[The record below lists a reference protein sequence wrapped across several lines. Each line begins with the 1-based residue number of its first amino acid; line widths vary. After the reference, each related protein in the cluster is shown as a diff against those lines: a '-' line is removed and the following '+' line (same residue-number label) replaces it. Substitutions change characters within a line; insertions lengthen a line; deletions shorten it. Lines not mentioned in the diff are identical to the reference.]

1 MASFVRLLGPPSVR
15 VGDQV
20 YEPAPSRASALAY
33 YLAAREGWVD
43 RGEACALLW
52 PERDESK
59 ARANLRQVLHGLRDQ
74 PWAVAL
80 EIERGRLR
88 WPVATDLSGDAGR
101 SAAARNGASD
111 LLDGFR
117 LPDAP
122 GFEAWL
128 DAERAAVAERLR
140 DALLDDARAALEA
153 GRPADALPRLDAALR
168 QDPLDEPVL
177 RLALEACRAD
187 GRRQEAWSRYT
198 AFARRLATE
207 LDLEPAPATT
217 ALVEG
222 LGEGAR
228 RDRDVSGERAPAPV
242 RPHVKGG
249 RRKRPFIGREEEL
262 EGLATWLAD
271 APSVAV
277 VTGPGGIGKTR
288 LAEEA
293 ASAAAARAGAT
304 FVPVSLEEASDAASA
319 AAQVATAVAAPDLGD
334 VAPRDRIVATLR
346 DRRAVILMDNVEQI
360 DDVETL
366 LIDLAEACGT
376 ISWIATSRR
385 RLAVSG
391 ARTWTLRGLPVA
403 PRGPDEP
410 ASSPAAALLVS
421 RLRDAGGHVDPDDA
435 DAIDEICRATGGM
448 PLALELAAG
457 WAHVLSPRGVVERWK
472 RGAAL
477 DAGGDQL
484 LGDDLPERHRALG
497 RVFDTSW
504 ELLDSVD
511 RAALL
516 RLTVFHGGC
525 SVDAAHEVTDVGLG
539 RLASLRDASMLDVDR
554 DGRVRMH
561 PLIDRYLRAKAA
573 ERDTVPD
580 GVRARHAAWYL
591 RFLREQEDR
600 GQREDP
606 RGAVAALQREQA
618 NLEVA
623 WAYGLEHGPYE
634 PFAAGGAFLAFA
646 YGLGG
651 RLDGWMTLVEEAL
664 RRIPRDHLSWAV
676 LEAHHASFD
685 AFLELHER
693 GYRRCRAAAEIAR
706 RHDDPWGVGWAV
718 FHHALTALEYGAH
731 EEGRAAALEAAELW
745 TRAGEPDLASTSY
758 QALHTREL
766 DLAERDRRYAQGEA
780 VRAAGVQ
787 KAQRS
792 DADMPRAL
800 DLAESHGRF
809 GEALA
814 LIDRAVSIERAQ
826 AWNAIDLG
834 LALTIAARVR
844 LLTGDLPGA
853 REAAD
858 EAVEVASFLG
868 KRIYLDVRD
877 ALARGAAARRL
888 AGDPDGALATLDVR
902 LPGIETRH
910 AAMHVVRG
918 HVALDQG
925 LSGEARQ
932 AAHAARAWLEGRAP
946 SRATLATGAEL
957 RVLELE
963 IRLRDDDEREA
974 RRAVREALRHADR
987 HRFLPFLLHALVL
1000 AGPLLPEGVA
1010 DAARA
1015 TAISSPATPYAARRL
1030 LAGDP
1035 ADDTDD
1041 GVGPRDREVD
1051 EATIRARARRALETL
1066 APG

>member
-1 MASFVRLLGPPSVR
+1 MATFVRLLGPPSVR

-20 YEPAPSRASALAY
+20 YEPAPSRVSALAY
-33 YLAAREGWVD
+33 YLAARDGWVD

-52 PERDESK
+52 PERSEAK

-88 WPVATDLSGDAGR
+88 WPVATDLSGDGGR
-101 SAAARNGASD
+101 SAAERNGASV

-128 DAERAAVAERLR
+128 DAERAAVAQRLR
-140 DALLDDARAALEA
+140 DRRLDDARAALEA
-153 GRPADALPRLDAALR
+153 GRPADALPPLDAALR

-187 GRRQEAWSRYT
+187 GRGQEAWSRYT
-198 AFARRLATE
+198 AFARRLAAE

-217 ALVEG
+217 TLAEG
-222 LGEGAR
+222 LGEHAR
-228 RDRDVSGERAPAPV
+228 RDRGAAAGRAAAEERTRV
-242 RPHVKGG
+242 NG
-249 RRKRPFIGREEEL
+249 RRSRPFVGREEEIERL
-262 EGLATWLAD
+262 VTWLSD
-271 APSVAV
+271 APSLAV

-288 LAEEA
+288 LAAEVASIAAERTEA
-293 ASAAAARAGAT
+293 A
-304 FVPVSLEEASDAASA
+304 FFPVVLEEARDVASA
-319 AAQVATAVAAPDLGD
+319 AAQVATAVEAPDLGD
-334 VAPRDRIVATLR
+334 VVPRDRIVAALR
-346 DRRAVILMDNVEQI
+346 HRRAVVLLDNVEQI
-360 DDVETL
+360 DDIETL
-366 LIDLAEACGT
+366 LSDLRDACGT
-376 ISWIATSRR
+376 VAWIATSRR
-385 RLAVSG
+385 RLAVPA
-391 ARTWTLRGLPVA
+391 ARTLTLRGLPVA
-403 PRGPDEP
+403 PRASGEP

-421 RLRDAGGHVDPDDA
+421 RLQDAGGHVEPDDA

-457 WAHVLSPRGVVERWK
+457 WARVLSPRGVVERWR

-477 DAGGDQL
+477 DAGGDEL
-484 LGDDLPERHRALG
+484 LGDDLPERHRALR

-504 ELLDSVD
+504 ELLDSAD

-525 SVDAAHEVTDVGLG
+525 SVDAANEVADVGLG
-539 RLASLRDASMLDVDR
+539 RLASLRDASMLDLDR

-561 PLIDRYLRAKAA
+561 PLIDRYLRAKAV
-573 ERDTVPD
+573 ERDAVAD
-580 GVRARHAAWYL
+580 GVRARHAAWSL
-591 RFLREQEDR
+591 NFLREQEDR

-606 RGAVAALQREQA
+606 RGAVAALQREHA

-634 PFAAGGAFLAFA
+634 PFAAGGAFLAFS

-651 RLDGWMTLVEEAL
+651 RMDGWMALVEEAL

-718 FHHALTALEYGAH
+718 FHHALTALEYGAY
-731 EEGRAAALEAAELW
+731 EEGRAGALEAAELW
-745 TRAGEPDLASTSY
+745 TRAGEPDHASMCF

-766 DLAERDRRYAQGEA
+766 DLAERDRLYEQGEA

-787 KAQRS
+787 DAQRS
-792 DADMPRAL
+792 DAYLPRAL

-814 LIDRAVSIERAQ
+814 LADRSVAIERRM

-834 LALTIAARVR
+834 LALTVAARVR

-853 REAAD
+853 REAVE
-858 EAVEVASFLG
+858 EAIDVASFLG
-868 KRIYLDVRD
+868 KRSYFDVRD
-877 ALARGAAARRL
+877 ALARGAEARRL
-888 AGDPDGALATLDVR
+888 AGDPDGAQATLEMR

-918 HVALDQG
+918 AIALDTDRG
-925 LSGEARQ
+925 REARQ
-932 AAHAARAWLEGRAP
+932 AADAARAWLEARAP

-957 RVLELE
+957 RLLELE
-963 IRLRDDDEREA
+963 IALRDGDERAA
-974 RRAVREALRHADR
+974 RRSAREALRHAER
-987 HRFLPFLLHALVL
+987 HRFLPFLSHALAL
-1000 AGPLLPEGVA
+1000 ARPLLPDD
-1010 DAARA
+1010 DAEAVLR
-1015 TAISSPATPYAARRL
+1015 TVRVSPATPYAARRL
-1030 LAGDP
+1030 VAGDRG
-1035 ADDTDD
+1035 DDA
-1041 GVGPRDREVD
+1041 PRDREPD
-1051 EATIRARARRALETL
+1051 ETAIRALGRAAYEALEL
-1066 APG
+1066 G

>member
-15 VGDQV
+15 VGDRA
-20 YEPAPSRASALAY
+20 YEPAPSRVSALAY
-33 YLAAREGWVD
+33 YLAARAGWVD

-52 PERDESK
+52 PERDEAK

-74 PWAVAL
+74 PWAVDL

-88 WPVATDLSGDAGR
+88 WPVATDLDDTANR
-101 SAAARNGASD
+101 SAAERNGAAV

-128 DAERAAVAERLR
+128 DAERAAVAGRVR
-140 DALLDDARAALEA
+140 DALLDRARAALEA
-153 GRPADALPRLDAALR
+153 GRPAEALPHLDAALR

-177 RLALEACRAD
+177 RLALQACRAD

-198 AFARRLATE
+198 AFARRLAAE

-217 ALVEG
+217 ALVAGPGHPGPPDRG
-222 LGEGAR
+222 LAAESASVAG
-228 RDRDVSGERAPAPV
+228 
-242 RPHVKGG
+242 RPHVNGG
-249 RRKRPFIGREEEL
+249 RRRRPFVGREEEL
-262 EGLATWLAD
+262 ERLVASLAD
-271 APSVAV
+271 APAVAV

-293 ASAAAARAGAT
+293 GSAAAERSAAA
-304 FVPVSLEEASDAASA
+304 FVPVLLEEASDAASA
-319 AAQVATAVAAPDLGD
+319 AAQIATAVEAPDLGD
-334 VAPRDRIVATLR
+334 VAPRDRIVAALR
-346 DRRAVILMDNVEQI
+346 HRRAVVLLDNVEQI

-366 LIDLAEACGT
+366 LSDLAEACG
-376 ISWIATSRR
+376 SVAWIATSRR
-385 RLAVSG
+385 RLAVPG
-391 ARTWTLRGLPVA
+391 ARTLTLRGLPVA
-403 PRGPDEP
+403 QREQGEP

-421 RLRDAGGHVDPDDA
+421 RLRDVGGHVEPQDVDA
-435 DAIDEICRATGGM
+435 VDEICRATGGM

-457 WAHVLSPRGVVERWK
+457 WARVLSVRGVVERWLA
-472 RGAAL
+472 GPAL
-477 DAGGDQL
+477 DAGSDDLPGA
-484 LGDDLPERHRALG
+484 DLPERHRALR

-504 ELLDSVD
+504 ELLRSAD
-511 RAALL
+511 RTALL

-525 SVDAAHEVTDVGLG
+525 SVDAAEEVADVGLG

-561 PLIDRYLRAKAA
+561 PLIDRYLRERAA
-573 ERDTVPD
+573 ERKGVPES
-580 GVRARHAAWYL
+580 VRARHAAWYL

-606 RGAVAALQREQA
+606 RGAVAALQREA
-618 NLEVA
+618 PNLEVA

-693 GYRRCRAAAEIAR
+693 GYQRCRAAAEIAR

-745 TRAGEPDLASTSY
+745 TRAGELDLASTSY

-787 KAQRS
+787 MAQRS

-814 LIDRAVSIERAQ
+814 LIDRSVAIGRAM

-834 LALTIAARVR
+834 LALTVTSRVR
-844 LLTGDLPGA
+844 VLAGDLPGA
-853 REAAD
+853 REAAE

-868 KRIYLDVRD
+868 KRSYCDVRD
-877 ALARGAAARRL
+877 ALARGAEAQRL
-888 AGDPDGALATLDVR
+888 AGDPDGARATLRRR

-918 HVALDQG
+918 SVALDEG
-925 LSGEARQ
+925 RAEEARQ
-932 AAHAARAWLEGRAP
+932 AVLAAYTWLEGRAP

-957 RVLELE
+957 RLLELE
-963 IRLRDDDEREA
+963 VALRDEDERAATQAA
-974 RRAVREALRHADR
+974 RQALRHADR
-987 HRFLPFLLHALVL
+987 HRFLPFLLHALSRV
-1000 AGPLLPEGVA
+1000 GPLLPRAEA
-1010 DAARA
+1010 EAAREIVIA
-1015 TAISSPATPYAARRL
+1015 SPATPYAARRRMASGR
-1030 LAGDP
+1030 AGR
-1035 ADDTDD
+1035 AQDDAAPQ
-1041 GVGPRDREVD
+1041 GREAD
-1051 EATIRARARRALETL
+1051 EAAIRARARRAYAVLE
-1066 APG
+1066 PG